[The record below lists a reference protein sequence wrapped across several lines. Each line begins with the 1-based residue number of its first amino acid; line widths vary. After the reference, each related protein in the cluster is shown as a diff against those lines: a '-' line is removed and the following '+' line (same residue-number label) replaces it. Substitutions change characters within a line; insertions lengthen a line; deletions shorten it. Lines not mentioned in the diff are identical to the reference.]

1 MSGQNVSM
9 KKMIAFMG
17 SILSF
22 CIGAGFAT
30 GQEVLQYFTSF
41 GLAQGI
47 GAVVL
52 TAAGYLFMC
61 IAFMYA
67 GNTAGLKDSNEIFKF
82 YCGNALGKIYEI
94 YSVVLLFLIYIVM
107 ISGAGGVFSDYY
119 GLPQIYGNI
128 VMTAISCIAVLVGF
142 RRLVN
147 ILGALGPIIVIG
159 CIAVALLAIVSNP
172 GGLSTATEFVE
183 QADML
188 KSADTWW
195 LSGIL
200 YPAFMCVMLATFV
213 SEMGM
218 TASNKKEAVIGGT
231 MGAIAFALGVLLVF
245 LAELANV
252 EQVYNS
258 QIPMLILARNLVP
271 IIASIFSIIMLGGIF
286 TTAAPCL
293 WSACV
298 KFGHDGSRRFRI
310 TAVILAIAALFGVM
324 FLPFN
329 AMVNIVYPPAGWAGI
344 VLMVIMAVKHLKGKK
359 TETKAE

>member
-1 MSGQNVSM
+1 MTGQNVSM

-41 GLAQGI
+41 GLMQGI
-47 GAVVL
+47 GAVIL
-52 TAAGYLFMC
+52 TTAGYLFMC
-61 IAFMYA
+61 IAFMYT
-67 GNTAGLKDSNEIFKF
+67 GNTAGLKDSNDIFVH
-82 YCGNALGKIYEI
+82 YCGKGLGRIYEI

-107 ISGAGGVFSDYY
+107 LSGAGGVFSDYY

-128 VMTAISCIAVLVGF
+128 VMTVLSCVAVLVGF
-142 RRLVN
+142 QRLVN

-159 CIAVALLAIVSNP
+159 CVVVAILAIFSNP

-183 QADML
+183 QSDML
-188 KSADTWW
+188 KSADSWW

-218 TASNKKEAVIGGT
+218 SASNKKEAIVGGA
-231 MGAIAFALGVLLVF
+231 MGAIAFALGVFLVF

-252 EQVYNS
+252 EQIFDS
-258 QIPMLILARNLVP
+258 QIPMLILAKNLIP
-271 IIASIFSIIMLGGIF
+271 IIASIFSIVMLGGIF

-298 KFGHDGSRRFRI
+298 KFGQDGSKRFRI
-310 TAVILAIAALFGVM
+310 FAIILAIAALFGVM

-329 AMVNIVYPPAGWAGI
+329 AMVNIVYPPAGWVGI
-344 VLMVIMAVKHLKGKK
+344 ILILIMAWRHLKGGKNEQK
-359 TETKAE
+359 VE